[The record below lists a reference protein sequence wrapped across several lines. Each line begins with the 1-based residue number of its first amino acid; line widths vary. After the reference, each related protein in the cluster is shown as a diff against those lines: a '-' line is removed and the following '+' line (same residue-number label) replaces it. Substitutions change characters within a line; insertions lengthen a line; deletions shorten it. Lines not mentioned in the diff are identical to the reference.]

1 VEERE
6 VVSRSLLEAGSDGTE
21 ALQVMEEDLDAIAL
35 SVPPSIEARLLLAR
49 GVRVDD
55 RLDFQRFQLSADRV
69 RIVACVRYERFAA
82 GVVRND
88 RFGDGRLVLLS
99 RADFDVEGAPF
110 RIDER
115 VNFRG
120 EPTSRTTQRIADDP
134 PFPPD
139 ASW

>member
-1 VEERE
+1 
-6 VVSRSLLEAGSDGTE
+6 
-21 ALQVMEEDLDAIAL
+21 MEEDFDAIAL
-35 SVPPSIEARLLLAR
+35 SVPPSVEARLFLAR

-55 RLDFQRFQLSADRV
+55 RLDLERFQLSADGIRV
-69 RIVACVRYERFAA
+69 VARVRYERFAA

-88 RFGDGRLVLLS
+88 RFGDGRLVLLPG
-99 RADFDVEGAPF
+99 ADFDVERTAF

-115 VNFRG
+115 VDLRG
-120 EPTSRTTQRIADDP
+120 EPTSRTTQRITDDP